1 MWEQIRLNKRRSA
14 YLVAAMA
21 LLLLLLGYVFGEAA
35 EPGAGRVGVMV
46 AVIVWLIMTLIAYF
60 QGGHIL
66 MAVSGARR
74 IKKEDNPKLFN
85 IVEEMVIASG
95 MSKLPDIYIIDSP
108 ALNAFATG
116 RDPEHA
122 AVAVTA
128 GLLGKL
134 NRDQLQGVIAHEI
147 SHVVHRD
154 ILFMTL
160 LSVMLGSIVMI
171 SEIFL
176 RGLFYGTRTRR
187 SRSSSRSGG
196 QAQLVMFL
204 VALLMAILAPLVAQ
218 IIYFAASRRREYLA
232 DAGAAVLTRYP
243 EGLASAL
250 EVLAA
255 NASVPLETANRAT
268 APLFII
274 NPLQASGSTLGL
286 FSTHPPTEER
296 IRILRSMV
304 GNVASMPSYLSAWA
318 RSNPTAK
325 PQFTNGTPLFNA
337 AQIRNPSP
345 QVSRITSSDSTAL
358 FAIAQNPTREAMD
371 TVRKAY
377 NYKFIDC
384 TCGLKIKIPP
394 NYNRPTVTCPRC
406 KSTYNVL

>member
-1 MWEQIRLNKRRSA
+1 MWEQIRLNKRRSV

-21 LLLLLLGYVFGEAA
+21 LLLTALGFVIGEAS
-35 EPGAGRVGVMV
+35 EPGAGPIGVAIAVG
-46 AVIVWLIMTLIAYF
+46 VWLIMTLIAYF
-60 QGGHIL
+60 QGGNIL

-74 IKKEDNPKLFN
+74 IKKEDNPVLFN
-85 IVEEMVIASG
+85 VVEEMVIASG
-95 MSKLPDIYIIDSP
+95 MSRVPDIYIIDSP

-128 GLLGKL
+128 GLLTQL

-171 SEIFL
+171 SEVFL
-176 RGLFYGTRTRR
+176 RGLFYGRRIRR
-187 SRSSSRSGG
+187 SRSSSRGEG
-196 QAQLVMFL
+196 QAQLVMLILAL
-204 VALLMAILAPLVAQ
+204 VLAILAPLLAQ

-255 NASVPLETANRAT
+255 NAYVPLETANRAT
-268 APLFII
+268 APLFIV
-274 NPLQASGSTLGL
+274 NPLQASGLSLGL

-296 IRILRSMV
+296 IKILRSMAGGV
-304 GNVASMPSYLSAWA
+304 TSMPSYLSAWA
-318 RSNPTAK
+318 RSNPAVK
-325 PQFTNGTPLFNA
+325 PQYTNGTPLFNA
-337 AQIRNPSP
+337 AQTRAPSP
-345 QVSRITSSDSTAL
+345 QMSPSATVASAVPLASPR
-358 FAIAQNPTREAMD
+358 NPAREAFD

-384 TCGLKIKIPP
+384 SCGLKIKIPP

-406 KSTYNVL
+406 KSVYKV